1 MSGRTR
7 PSMPTSLQRE
17 MKRSAPY
24 EKTTFAYVMKVR
36 GMVTSLRSSS
46 TIAKILSVVEP
57 PLRALSLAAWITGP
71 SAVGSE
77 KGIPS
82 SIRSAPALTASLT
95 TSLVVSRSGSPQVM
109 KGMNA
114 LPFSNAL
121 AVLLIDV
128 FSSVSCDSRTVLVAS
143 AGDRYYDRLVLGHS
157 GNDLERM
164 SNGVSRLDGGDDSFC
179 A

>member
-1 MSGRTR
+1 MSGSTR
-7 PSMPTSLQRE
+7 PSIPTSLQRD

-24 EKTTFAYVMKVR
+24 ENTTFAYVMNVS
-36 GMVTSLRSSS
+36 GIVTSLRSLATMS
-46 TIAKILSVVEP
+46 KILSVVVP
-57 PLRALSLAAWITGP
+57 ADKALALAAWMTGP

-82 SIRSAPALTASLT
+82 SIRSAPALTASFT
-95 TSLVVSRSGSPQVM
+95 TFSVVSRSGSPHVM

-121 AVLLIDV
+121 AILLIDI
-128 FSSVSCDSRTVLVAS
+128 FSSVSCDGRTVLVAS
-143 AGDRYYDRLVLGHS
+143 AGDRDDDYLVLVHC
-157 GNDLERM
+157 GNDLQRVRDC
-164 SNGVSRLDGGDDSFC
+164 VSRFDRGNDPFS